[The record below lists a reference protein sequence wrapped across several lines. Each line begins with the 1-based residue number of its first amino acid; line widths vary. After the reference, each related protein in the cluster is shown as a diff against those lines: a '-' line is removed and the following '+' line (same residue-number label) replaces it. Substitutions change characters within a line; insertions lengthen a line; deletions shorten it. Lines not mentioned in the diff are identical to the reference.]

1 MESTQRPRRVVLW
14 GAFFLAGTALGA
26 VVAWLAFSSTHG
38 DGTAEAI
45 LGHPGESFAISG
57 NVTQAMVPGSSIPL
71 DLSFDNAHEFP
82 MTVHELQ
89 VTVDRVQAPN
99 ATAALPCT
107 VDDFS
112 VDQVSPRLDIRVD
125 AASTTSLAGLD
136 IPADEWPQVGMLDAP
151 NNQDGCKGATVTLAY
166 TASGRL
172 ER

>member
-1 MESTQRPRRVVLW
+1 MEATQRLRRVVLW
-14 GAFFLAGTALGA
+14 GLIFLAGGTLGA
-26 VVAWLAFSSTHG
+26 IISWFTFSSTHG
-38 DGTAEAI
+38 DGTTEAI
-45 LGHPGESFAISG
+45 LGHPSEVFDISG
-57 NVTQAMVPGSSIPL
+57 DVSQPMVPGSSIPL
-71 DLSFDNAHEFP
+71 NLSFDNAHEFP
-82 MTVHELQ
+82 MTTLDLR

-125 AASTTSLAGLD
+125 AASTTTLAELG
-136 IPADEWPQVGMLDAP
+136 IPTDEWPQVGML
-151 NNQDGCKGATVTLAY
+151 NTSRNQDGCKGATITLIY